1 VNIATDHKRH
11 EAVQLG
17 VMDMTIKTILVSMV
31 AAGLAFGATD
41 IMAQQRGPGGGMMG
55 PGMPMGPCGMMGM
68 MDMMTGC
75 PMMGATTDGQSTFIE
90 GRVAFLKAELAITDA
105 QKGAWD
111 AYADA
116 LKRNLQSMQGMGQMM
131 KTVFEAK
138 TPVERLDAHLAAME
152 TRVKTLQDVKPVLA
166 KLYEALS
173 AEQKKKADEILTG
186 MGCMM

>member
-1 VNIATDHKRH
+1 VPGLGIQFLDPGQWTGSPSTPPASKAGWRH
-11 EAVQLG
+11 
-17 VMDMTIKTILVSMV
+17 
-31 AAGLAFGATD
+31 
-41 IMAQQRGPGGGMMG
+41 
-55 PGMPMGPCGMMGM
+55 
-68 MDMMTGC
+68 
-75 PMMGATTDGQSTFIE
+75 
-90 GRVAFLKAELAITDA
+90 A

-111 AYADA
+111 AYTDA

-186 MGCMM
+186 MGCKM